1 MIDLH
6 THSTASDG
14 TMSPSALVEYA
25 KTKNITTL
33 ALTDHD
39 CIDGIM
45 EAQEKAREI
54 GITLVPGIEIS
65 VQWPTG
71 EFHLLGLG
79 LCSCSPELSSVIGYL
94 KEERKRRNIRMAEKL
109 QEKGI
114 DISYEEVAENA
125 GTTAIGRPHFAKILV
140 EKGYVKK
147 SQQAFDQ
154 YFAKGRP
161 CYVERVGIAL
171 EDAVKAIK
179 TSGGIPVQAHPLS
192 MYVSWGKMDDTMIDI
207 QMRGVEGLEA
217 WHPGTRVIEAFKL
230 EELAFKLGMVATA
243 GSDFHGEKV
252 RADRRIGGTTGGK
265 KIEDKFW
272 EENLKPAIMKVH
284 KDGLL
289 DFKL

>member
-94 KEERKRRNIRMAEKL
+94 KEERKR
-109 QEKGI
+109 
-114 DISYEEVAENA
+114 
-125 GTTAIGRPHFAKILV
+125 
-140 EKGYVKK
+140 
-147 SQQAFDQ
+147 
-154 YFAKGRP
+154 
-161 CYVERVGIAL
+161 
-171 EDAVKAIK
+171 
-179 TSGGIPVQAHPLS
+179 SGV
-192 MYVSWGKMDDTMIDI
+192 
-207 QMRGVEGLEA
+207 
-217 WHPGTRVIEAFKL
+217 
-230 EELAFKLGMVATA
+230 
-243 GSDFHGEKV
+243 
-252 RADRRIGGTTGGK
+252 
-265 KIEDKFW
+265 
-272 EENLKPAIMKVH
+272 
-284 KDGLL
+284 
-289 DFKL
+289 